1 MFELDLSTE
10 FGSRTAR
17 RLNEE
22 QVIWLITVGSDH
34 TPQPSPVWFLW
45 NGETFLIFSQPDKPK
60 VRNISHHPKVALH
73 FNSTEDGGDVVI
85 FTGEAQIETGA
96 PLEDQRLAYIEKY
109 RQGIADIGLTPD
121 SMAETYSV
129 PIRIRPEKVRGF

>member
-10 FGSRTAR
+10 YGSRTAR

-22 QVIWLITVGSDH
+22 QVIWLVTVGNDL

-60 VRNISHHPKVALH
+60 LRNISRHPRVALH

-85 FTGEAQIETGA
+85 FTGEAQIEPGA
-96 PLEDQRLAYIEKY
+96 PPEDQRLAYIEKY

-129 PIRIRPEKVRGF
+129 PIRVRPEKVRGF